1 MTRPDPLFVQS
12 LAKGFELLEA
22 FARRPSAMSMN
33 ELMDMTGFDRSTT
46 QRMTHT
52 LVQLG
57 YLERGPSG
65 KGYTP
70 GKKILQRSFDYMR
83 SVPLLERATPLIADM
98 QRETNERIELSLFAD
113 LYIIFALRRQ
123 SKRQTFNSTLP
134 GRDLPMVQ
142 TAGGRA
148 MMAYLSDDEV
158 EDILARSAHMSMET
172 IPSTPKTDNSPD
184 RVRALVHKAR
194 QDGYA
199 TASEESLLGELNIAA
214 AILDHRHR
222 PVATIQ
228 IAGLTSEWNSVEEFG
243 RRYAP
248 LLMTASRALS
258 GKVGMS

>member
-1 MTRPDPLFVQS
+1 MSRPDPLFVQS

-22 FARRPSAMSMN
+22 FSQRPSTMSMN
-33 ELMDMTGFDRSTT
+33 ELMEITGFDRSTT

-52 LVQLG
+52 LVTLG
-57 YLERGPSG
+57 YLERGAGG

-83 SVPLLERATPLIADM
+83 SVPLLERATPLIAEM
-98 QRETNERIELSLFAD
+98 QRETSERVELSLFDD

-123 SKRQTFNSTLP
+123 TKRQTFSSTLA
-134 GRDLPMVQ
+134 GRELPMVQ

-148 MMAYLSDDEV
+148 IMSHLPDEEV
-158 EDILARSAHMSMET
+158 EDLLTRSQSMPRGAT
-172 IPSTPKTDNSPD
+172 PSTPKTNNDPD
-184 RVRALVHKAR
+184 RIRGLVVQAR

-199 TASEESLLGELNIAA
+199 MAIEESLLGELNLAS

-222 PVATIQ
+222 PVAAIQ
-228 IAGLTSEWNSVEEFG
+228 IAGLMSEWASPEEFA
-243 RRYAP
+243 RRYSP
-248 LLMTASRALS
+248 LLMTAARALS

>member
-22 FARRPSAMSMN
+22 FAHHPSTLSMN
-33 ELMDMTGFDRSTT
+33 ELMEITGFDRSTT

-57 YLERGPSG
+57 YLERGPGG

-83 SVPLLERATPLIADM
+83 SVPLLERATPLIAEM
-98 QRETNERIELSLFAD
+98 QRETNERVELSLISD

-123 SKRQTFNSTLP
+123 TKRQTFSSTLA
-134 GRDLPMVQ
+134 GRELPLVQ
-142 TAGGRA
+142 TAGGRSI
-148 MMAYLSDDEV
+148 MANLPDEEV
-158 EDILARSAHMSMET
+158 EDILARSALMPMDN
-172 IPSTPKTDNSPD
+172 IPSTPKTNNDPD
-184 RVRALVHKAR
+184 RIRALVHRAR
-194 QDGYA
+194 EDGYA
-199 TASEESLLGELNIAA
+199 TAVEESLLGELNVAT
-214 AILDHRHR
+214 AILDNRHR

-228 IAGLTSEWNSVEEFG
+228 IAGLTSEWDTPEDFA

-248 LLMTASRALS
+248 LLQTAARALS
-258 GKVGMS
+258 GKVGLA